1 VSHRDDYLLAL
12 QVALGKAREVTMMSS
27 VIMVAKATAMPPE
40 SFPAMTAD
48 SFMGFY
54 NWLDNGDPPDW
65 VQEAIQNAATVSLT
79 VKVAVKYNG
88 ASPTWWKNAKR
99 KALEDD
105 PTLPKAAKVLVNWGR
120 GRTTMSRGDWDDLR
134 DWARDIEGEWET
146 EEAFELEET

>member
-105 PTLPKAAKVLVNWGR
+105 QTLPEAAKVLVNWGR

-134 DWARDIEGEWET
+134 DWAQDIEGEWET